1 VAEKQLETVEVGEI
15 EEEKDTEHAAT
26 MEKRRNGKAQPLQD
40 IDLYPHLSKD
50 NAQIVEESKIKY
62 VCDALT
68 YKVLSN
74 VKKQSFLGEWVEKR
88 LRQGR
93 MYMDG
98 KYNNRPTSLWKQWK
112 GVVTSNLDKSKV
124 DHNNFRHMDLRDR
137 VAFREIIRDSARGY
151 AEL

>member
-1 VAEKQLETVEVGEI
+1 MGER

-26 MEKRRNGKAQPLQD
+26 MEKRRNGKAQLLQD

-68 YKVLSN
+68 YKILSK

-98 KYNNRPTSLWKQWK
+98 KYDNRPTSLWKQWK